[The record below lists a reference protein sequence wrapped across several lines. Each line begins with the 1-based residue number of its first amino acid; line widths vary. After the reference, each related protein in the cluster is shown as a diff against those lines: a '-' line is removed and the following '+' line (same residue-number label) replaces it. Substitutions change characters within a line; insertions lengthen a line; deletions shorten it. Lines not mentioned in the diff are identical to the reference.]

1 MKEGKHLV
9 NFNVFFFT
17 WFFKTFEIQI
27 ESCKIACSKKH
38 SNNPV
43 GFLFFFFLTQKQED
57 EAKDQDILLKEI
69 LIVLDWVSEF
79 PLVISRY

>member
-43 GFLFFFFLTQKQED
+43 GFLFFFLTQKQED